1 MEDREIK
8 KLAVDIIDLVESD
21 KTDLIKNIINALHFA
36 DLTEI
41 LYYLSEENRLY
52 VFKLLDAEIASQV
65 ISELD
70 DNIREQLLDELD
82 IKRISEIAD
91 EMDSDDATDL
101 VSNLSNEEAT
111 LVLADMDKE
120 DSAEVKELLA
130 HDEETA
136 GGIMAKEF
144 ISIEQNRTAE
154 EAINEIRNKAEEVKY
169 VYYVF
174 VVDEKGVLL
183 GFISLKRLILADQ
196 KKKLSLIMNRDVISV
211 KTTLD
216 QEEVANIVKKYDLI
230 SVPVVDEKGVLV
242 GRITIDDIM
251 DVIDEEVSEDIQ
263 KMAGISEEEV
273 SETSPLKI
281 SRVRLPWLIAGL
293 VGGTIAALIISRFEN
308 SLRTMISLEK
318 IIILSFF
325 TPVIMSTGGNVGI
338 QSSTIIVRGLA
349 TGDISFFDAYKHLY
363 KEIKVAIINGLAC
376 SLIIF
381 SVAYVWKNI
390 NLALLLGGSLF
401 LIMNIAAF
409 VGALIPLIL
418 KKLNLDPAVATGP
431 FITISNDIIGLII
444 YFSLSILL
452 IS

>member
-1 MEDREIK
+1 VEDREIK